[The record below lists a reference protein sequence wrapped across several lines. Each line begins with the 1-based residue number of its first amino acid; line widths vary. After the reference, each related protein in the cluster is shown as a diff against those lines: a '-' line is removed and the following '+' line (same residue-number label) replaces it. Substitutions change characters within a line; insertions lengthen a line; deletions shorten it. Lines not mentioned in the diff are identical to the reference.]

1 MEPERPVTVTGS
13 LSHGRVQSDSEP
25 SRISS
30 QPAVVATR
38 RRGATAQSAGRG
50 AGGAAAAVLQVDT
63 VTAAACK
70 HDGPGVVPVH
80 QPDSIANPECQTK
93 RKVKW
98 SDLLSALLRLFVQ
111 ARGCRRR
118 RILGPRIFSVP
129 FNDLVTPPGSG
140 RLRRAKIGNFS
151 VGLGVRVRRAAAAA
165 ASEGARPLRS
175 HPERP
180 ARGRGDKMH
189 RAHCN
194 QALSG
199 RPGRPGG

>member
-1 MEPERPVTVTGS
+1 M
-13 LSHGRVQSDSEP
+13 Q
-25 SRISS
+25 
-30 QPAVVATR
+30 AR
-38 RRGATAQSAGRG
+38 RT
-50 AGGAAAAVLQVDT
+50 
-63 VTAAACK
+63 
-70 HDGPGVVPVH
+70 VVPVH
-80 QPDSIANPECQTK
+80 QPDSIANPECQPK

-129 FNDLVTPPGSG
+129 FNDLVTPPGSGRLRRASVVADSDERAARLHGSG

-199 RPGRPGG
+199 RPGRPGARTVWPP